1 MVMEDVVKK
10 ATANNSMTSEEIVF
24 YAKSFLELAAL
35 QKDIMLSENLS
46 RILAHFFN
54 SQTPE
59 GDTKAGKS

>member
-1 MVMEDVVKK
+1 
-10 ATANNSMTSEEIVF
+10 MTSEEIVF